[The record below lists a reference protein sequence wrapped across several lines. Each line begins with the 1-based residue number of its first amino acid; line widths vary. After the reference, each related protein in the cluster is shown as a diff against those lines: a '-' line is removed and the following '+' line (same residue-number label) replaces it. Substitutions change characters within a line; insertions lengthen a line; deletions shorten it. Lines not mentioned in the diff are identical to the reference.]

1 MASKGQRGHD
11 ALCKL
16 LLEEALMRL
25 AAEEGVQVDRVE
37 WRDLA
42 PDQTSRTSLEREP
55 AKEMKVWSGNR
66 CHFLNLTN
74 DEFQGCLSDG
84 SVEYQVEGKM
94 LGFLKEH
101 HLRVGDT

>member
-1 MASKGQRGHD
+1 MASEEQRGHD

-16 LLEEALMRL
+16 LLEEALMRI

-42 PDQTSRTSLEREP
+42 PDHTGPTLFERGP

-66 CHFLNLTN
+66 WHFLNLT
-74 DEFQGCLSDG
+74 DEEFQGCLSDG
-84 SVEYQVEGKM
+84 RMEHKVEKKM
-94 LGFLKEH
+94 LGFLKENY
-101 HLRVGDT
+101 LWDA